1 MWYWN
6 WNLFL
11 QNDPQKE
18 YQYKEVIQKP
28 IAPAYKEIL
37 EKTKSMSLKHK
48 GYVVDVDEGCD
59 NLSSKENWF
68 IVYLYNNCEISFVML
83 M

>member
-1 MWYWN
+1 M
-6 WNLFL
+6 
-11 QNDPQKE
+11 
-18 YQYKEVIQKP
+18 IQKP

-59 NLSSKENWF
+59 NLSSKEN
-68 IVYLYNNCEISFVML
+68 
-83 M
+83 